1 MKASA
6 RVLVRLAA
14 SALLAG
20 CANARPEQAMSAT
33 AADGRLIPLD
43 SITTAF
49 TVGGVRV
56 ILRPNFATDVV
67 AVNLYLLG
75 GTRQLRADTQGIE
88 PLLLDVAAFGSAHY
102 PADTS
107 RMAWGRTGSRLVVG
121 TEADWTLYGF
131 RGIKQEFDSSW
142 NIFTDRLMHPA
153 LAASDVEVVRRKMLA
168 RIHRRHDNPDGFVS
182 LLADSAAFSGHPYA
196 LDPDG
201 SESSLT
207 TLDSAALARYVAN
220 HIVTSRML
228 VVVVGSVSRMEVEA
242 AVSRTL
248 AKLPPGN
255 YHWTLPAP
263 APRRSSS
270 VVFASRPVATNYVR
284 GWFQGPTAA
293 DPDYP
298 AFRMATAWLSSRV
311 SRAVREQRGLS
322 YVAGAPMIERGVTA
336 GGIYVTT
343 TNPQIVMPLIKAQFD
358 SMRALYGYSMR
369 YFSEQFIM
377 DYYAENSTDAA
388 QADFLARAELYR
400 GDYRKATQAMEDLRH
415 VTLGDL
421 RSAAEHYFRDVHF
434 AYVGDTNRVTRELF
448 TKF

>member
-1 MKASA
+1 MTAPA
-6 RVLVRLAA
+6 RSFVMLAA
-14 SALLAG
+14 AGILAG
-20 CANARPEQAMSAT
+20 CANARPEQAMAVT

-49 TVGGVRV
+49 TVGGVQV

-75 GTRQLRADTQGIE
+75 GTRQLTTDTQGIE
-88 PLLLDVAAFGSAHY
+88 PLLLDVAAFASEHY
-102 PADTS
+102 PADSS
-107 RMAWGRTGSRLVVG
+107 RTAWGRTGSRLVVE

-142 NIFTDRLMHPA
+142 NIFADRLMHPA
-153 LAASDVEVVRRKMLA
+153 LASGDVEVVRRKMLA
-168 RIHRRHDNPDGFVS
+168 RIHRRYDNPDGFVS
-182 LLADSAAFSGHPYA
+182 FLADSAAFSGHPYA

-201 SESSLT
+201 SESSIT
-207 TLDSAALARYVAN
+207 RLDSAALARYVATQ
-220 HIVTSRML
+220 IVTSRML
-228 VVVVGSVSRMEVEA
+228 VVVVGSVGRMEVEA
-242 AVSRTL
+242 AVARTL
-248 AKLPPGN
+248 AKLPAGN
-255 YHWTLPAP
+255 YQWTLPAP

-284 GWFQGPTAA
+284 GWFQGPSSA
-293 DPDYP
+293 DPDFP

-311 SRAVREQRGLS
+311 SNAVREERGLS
-322 YVAGAPMIERGVTA
+322 YVARTPMIERGVSA

-358 SMRALYGYSMR
+358 SMRVLYGYSMR
-369 YFSEQFIM
+369 YLSEQFIM
-377 DYYAENSTDAA
+377 DYYAENSSDAA

-415 VTLGDL
+415 VTLGEI
-421 RSAAEHYFRDVHF
+421 RSAAERYFRDIHF
-434 AYVGDTNRVTRELF
+434 AYVGDTNRVTRDLF
-448 TKF
+448 TRF

>member
-1 MKASA
+1 MNAPGGT
-6 RVLVRLAA
+6 LVRLSAA
-14 SALLAG
+14 LLLAG
-20 CANARPEQAMSAT
+20 CANARPEQAMSVT

-49 TVGGVRV
+49 TVGGLRV

-75 GTRQLRADTQGIE
+75 GTRQLTTDTQGIE

-102 PADTS
+102 PADSS
-107 RMAWGRTGSRLVVG
+107 RTAWGRTGSHLAVE

-153 LAASDVEVVRRKMLA
+153 LASGDVEVVRKKMLA
-168 RIHRRHDNPDGFVS
+168 SIHRRHDNPDGFVS

-201 SESSLT
+201 TESSLT
-207 TLDSAALARYVAN
+207 TLDSAALARYAATQ
-220 HIVTSRML
+220 IVTSRML
-228 VVVVGSVSRMEVEA
+228 LVVVGSVSRMEVEA
-242 AVSRTL
+242 AVARTL
-248 AKLPPGN
+248 AKLPAGN

-270 VVFASRPVATNYVR
+270 VVFAVRPVATNYVR
-284 GWFQGPTAA
+284 GWFQGPTAS

-311 SRAVREQRGLS
+311 SNAVREQRGLS
-322 YVAGAPMIERGVTA
+322 YVARAPMIERGVTA

-343 TNPQIVMPLIKAQFD
+343 TSPQIVMTLIKAQFD
-358 SMRALYGYSMR
+358 SMRVLYGYSMR

-377 DYYAENSTDAA
+377 DYYAENSSDAS

-400 GDYRKATQAMEDLRH
+400 GDYRKATQAMEDLRR
-415 VTLGDL
+415 VTLGEI
-421 RSAAEHYFRDVHF
+421 RNAADRYFRDIHF

>member
-1 MKASA
+1 MNASRRA
-6 RVLVRLAA
+6 FVRLAA
-14 SALLAG
+14 ALFLTG
-20 CANARPEQAMSAT
+20 CANARPEQAMSVT

-49 TVGGVRV
+49 TVDGVRV

-75 GTRQLRADTQGIE
+75 GTRQLTPDTQGIE

-102 PADTS
+102 PADSS
-107 RMAWGRTGSRLVVG
+107 RISWGRTGSRLVVDA
-121 TEADWTLYGF
+121 EADWTLYGF

-142 NIFTDRLMHPA
+142 NIFADRLMHPA
-153 LAASDVEVVRRKMLA
+153 LAARDVEVVRGKMLA
-168 RIHRRHDNPDGFVS
+168 RIHRRRDNPDGFVS
-182 LLADSAAFSGHPYA
+182 ILADSAAFSGHPYA

-201 SESSLT
+201 TESSVAS
-207 TLDSAALARYVAN
+207 LDSAALAHYVAN
-220 HIVTSRML
+220 QIVTSRML
-228 VVVVGSVSRMEVEA
+228 LVVVGSVTRLEVEA
-242 AVSRTL
+242 AVARTL
-248 AKLPPGN
+248 AKLPAGS
-255 YHWTLPAP
+255 YRWTLPAP

-284 GWFQGPTAA
+284 GWFQGPSAA

-311 SRAVREQRGLS
+311 SNAVREQRGLS
-322 YVAGAPMIERGVTA
+322 YAAGAPMIERGVTV

-343 TNPQIVMPLIKAQFD
+343 TNPQIVMRLIKAQFD
-358 SMRALYGYSMR
+358 SMRVLYGYSMR

-377 DYYAENSTDAA
+377 DYYAENSSDAA

-400 GDYRKATQAMEDLRH
+400 GDYRKATQAMEDLRG
-415 VTLGDL
+415 VTLGDI
-421 RSAAEHYFRDVHF
+421 RNAADRYFRDIHF

>member
-1 MKASA
+1 MNSTG
-6 RVLVRLAA
+6 RVLVRLAVA
-14 SALLAG
+14 LLLAG
-20 CANARPEQAMSAT
+20 CANARPEQAMSVT

-75 GTRQLRADTQGIE
+75 GSRQLKTDTQGVE

-102 PADTS
+102 PADSS
-107 RMAWGRTGSRLVVG
+107 RTAWGRTGSHLTVD

-142 NIFTDRLMHPA
+142 NIFADRLMHPT
-153 LAASDVEVVRRKMLA
+153 LAANDVEVVRNKMLA
-168 RIHRRHDNPDGFVS
+168 RIHRRHDNPDGLVS

-201 SESSLT
+201 TERSLT
-207 TLDSAALARYVAN
+207 TLDSATLARYVASQ
-220 HIVTSRML
+220 IVTSRML
-228 VVVVGSVSRMEVEA
+228 VVVVGSVSRMQVEA
-242 AVSRTL
+242 AVARTL

-255 YHWTLPAP
+255 YLWTLPAP

-270 VVFASRPVATNYVR
+270 VLFAARPAATNYVL
-284 GWFQGPTAA
+284 GWFQGPTAI

-298 AFRMATAWLSSRV
+298 AFRMATAWLSSRI
-311 SRAVREQRGLS
+311 SNAVREQRGLS
-322 YVAGAPMIERGVTA
+322 YVARAPMIERGVTA

-343 TNPQIVMPLIKAQFD
+343 TAPQIVMPLIRAQFD
-358 SMRALYGYSMR
+358 SMRVLYGYSMR

-377 DYYAENSTDAA
+377 DYYAENSSDAA

-415 VTLGDL
+415 VTLGDI
-421 RSAAEHYFRDVHF
+421 RNAADRYFRDIHF

>member
-1 MKASA
+1 MNAPG
-6 RVLVRLAA
+6 RVFVRLTAA
-14 SALLAG
+14 LLLAG
-20 CANARPEQAMSAT
+20 CANARPEQAMSVT
-33 AADGRLIPLD
+33 ASDGRLIPLD

-75 GTRQLRADTQGIE
+75 GTRQLTSDTQGIE

-102 PADTS
+102 PADSS
-107 RMAWGRTGSRLVVG
+107 RIAWGRTGSHLVVDA
-121 TEADWTLYGF
+121 EADWTLYGF

-142 NIFTDRLMHPA
+142 NIFADRLMHPA

-168 RIHRRHDNPDGFVS
+168 SIHRWRDNPDGYVS
-182 LLADSAAFSGHPYA
+182 VLADSAAFSGHPYA

-201 SESSLT
+201 TESSVAS
-207 TLDSAALARYVAN
+207 LDSAALARYVASQ
-220 HIVTSRML
+220 IVTSRML
-228 VVVVGSVSRMEVEA
+228 VVVVGSVSRMDVEA
-242 AVSRTL
+242 AVARTFG
-248 AKLPPGN
+248 KLPAGN
-255 YHWTLPAP
+255 YHWTLPTP

-284 GWFQGPTAA
+284 GWFQGPSAA

-311 SRAVREQRGLS
+311 SNAVREQRGLS
-322 YVAGAPMIERGVTA
+322 YAAGAPMIERGITV

-343 TNPQIVMPLIKAQFD
+343 TNPQIVMRLIKAQFD
-358 SMRALYGYSMR
+358 SMRVLYGYSMR

-377 DYYAENSTDAA
+377 DYYAENSSDAA

-400 GDYRKATQAMEDLRH
+400 GDYRKATQAMEDLRG
-415 VTLGDL
+415 VTLGDI
-421 RSAAEHYFRDVHF
+421 RNAADRYFRDIHF

>member
-1 MKASA
+1 MNITG

-14 SALLAG
+14 ALLLAG
-20 CANARPEQAMSAT
+20 CANARPEQAMSVT

-75 GTRQLRADTQGIE
+75 GSRQLKTDTQGVE

-102 PADTS
+102 PADSS
-107 RMAWGRTGSRLVVG
+107 RTAWGRTGSHLTVDA
-121 TEADWTLYGF
+121 EADWTLYGF

-142 NIFTDRLMHPA
+142 NIFADRLMHPT
-153 LAASDVEVVRRKMLA
+153 LAANDVEVVRNKMLA
-168 RIHRRHDNPDGFVS
+168 RIHRRHDNPDGLVS

-201 SESSLT
+201 TERSLT
-207 TLDSAALARYVAN
+207 TLDSATLARYVASQ
-220 HIVTSRML
+220 IVTSRML
-228 VVVVGSVSRMEVEA
+228 VVVVGSVSRMQVEA
-242 AVSRTL
+242 AVARTL

-255 YHWTLPAP
+255 YLWTLPAP

-270 VVFASRPVATNYVR
+270 VLFAARPAATNYVL
-284 GWFQGPTAA
+284 GWFQGPTAI

-298 AFRMATAWLSSRV
+298 AFRMATAWLSSRI
-311 SRAVREQRGLS
+311 SNAVREQRGLS
-322 YVAGAPMIERGVTA
+322 YVARAPMIERGVTA

-343 TNPQIVMPLIKAQFD
+343 TAPQIVMPLIRAQFD
-358 SMRALYGYSMR
+358 SMRVLYGYSMR

-377 DYYAENSTDAA
+377 DYYAENSSDAA

-415 VTLGDL
+415 VTLGDI
-421 RSAAEHYFRDVHF
+421 RNAADRYFRDIHF

>member
-1 MKASA
+1 MNAPG
-6 RVLVRLAA
+6 RVFVRLAA
-14 SALLAG
+14 ALLLAG
-20 CANARPEQAMSAT
+20 CANARPEQAMSVT
-33 AADGRLIPLD
+33 ASDGRLIPLD

-75 GTRQLRADTQGIE
+75 GTRQLTSDTQGIE

-102 PADTS
+102 PADSS
-107 RMAWGRTGSRLVVG
+107 RIAWGRTGSHLVVDA
-121 TEADWTLYGF
+121 EADWTLYGF

-142 NIFTDRLMHPA
+142 NIFADRLMHPA

-168 RIHRRHDNPDGFVS
+168 SIHRWRDNPDGYVS
-182 LLADSAAFSGHPYA
+182 VLADSAAFSGHPYA

-201 SESSLT
+201 TESSVAS
-207 TLDSAALARYVAN
+207 LDSAALARYVASQ
-220 HIVTSRML
+220 IVTSRML
-228 VVVVGSVSRMEVEA
+228 VVVVGSVSRMDVEA
-242 AVSRTL
+242 AVARTFG
-248 AKLPPGN
+248 KLPAGN
-255 YHWTLPAP
+255 YHWTLPTP

-284 GWFQGPTAA
+284 GWFQGPSAA

-311 SRAVREQRGLS
+311 SNAVREQRGLS
-322 YVAGAPMIERGVTA
+322 YAAGAPMIERGITV

-343 TNPQIVMPLIKAQFD
+343 TNPQIVMRLIKAQFD
-358 SMRALYGYSMR
+358 SMRVLYGYSMR

-377 DYYAENSTDAA
+377 DYYAENSSDAA

-400 GDYRKATQAMEDLRH
+400 GDYRKATQAMEDLRG
-415 VTLGDL
+415 VTLGDI
-421 RSAAEHYFRDVHF
+421 RNAADRYFRDIHF

>member
-1 MKASA
+1 MSTTG

-14 SALLAG
+14 ALLLAG
-20 CANARPEQAMSAT
+20 CANARPEQAMSVT

-75 GTRQLRADTQGIE
+75 GSRQLKTDTQGVE

-102 PADTS
+102 PADSS
-107 RMAWGRTGSRLVVG
+107 RTAWGRTGSHLTVD

-142 NIFTDRLMHPA
+142 NIFADRLMHPT
-153 LAASDVEVVRRKMLA
+153 LAANDVEVVRNKMLA
-168 RIHRRHDNPDGFVS
+168 RIHRRHDNPDGLVS
-182 LLADSAAFSGHPYA
+182 LLADSAAFTGHPYA

-201 SESSLT
+201 TERSLT
-207 TLDSAALARYVAN
+207 TLDSATLARYVASQ
-220 HIVTSRML
+220 IVTSRML
-228 VVVVGSVSRMEVEA
+228 VVVVGSVSRMQVEA
-242 AVSRTL
+242 AVARTL

-255 YHWTLPAP
+255 YLWTLPAP

-270 VVFASRPVATNYVR
+270 VLFVARPAATNYVL
-284 GWFQGPTAA
+284 GWFQGPTAI

-298 AFRMATAWLSSRV
+298 AFRMATAWLSSRI
-311 SRAVREQRGLS
+311 SNAVREQRGLS
-322 YVAGAPMIERGVTA
+322 YVARAPMIERGVTA

-343 TNPQIVMPLIKAQFD
+343 TAPQIVMPLIRAQFD
-358 SMRALYGYSMR
+358 SMRVLFGYSMR

-377 DYYAENSTDAA
+377 DYYAENSSDAA

-415 VTLGDL
+415 VTLGDI
-421 RSAAEHYFRDVHF
+421 RNAADRYFRDIHF